1 MEINVLQIISQIV
14 NFGVVF
20 GALTFL
26 LYKPML
32 KAIDERRKKTED
44 AERFAADAMK
54 EKEELEGMKKRTKT
68 QAEKDAAKIVDST
81 REEVKTLKTKLT
93 KEAKE
98 EVAAYRAKEMQ
109 KVENEVKSSLTK
121 MEERVT
127 KLSLAV
133 ASKVIG
139 NEIKDAKSHKAVI
152 SQSIKDLD
160 KALGQL

>member
-68 QAEKDAAKIVDST
+68 QATCNGGTATRINSFIDVRNAKIF
-81 REEVKTLKTKLT
+81 R
-93 KEAKE
+93 
-98 EVAAYRAKEMQ
+98 
-109 KVENEVKSSLTK
+109 
-121 MEERVT
+121 
-127 KLSLAV
+127 
-133 ASKVIG
+133 
-139 NEIKDAKSHKAVI
+139 
-152 SQSIKDLD
+152 
-160 KALGQL
+160 